1 MNLIQLKESA
11 EEKNRIEKL
20 LNRTQKELTQE
31 QNKLIQLEKEL
42 QKEFEDVKR
51 LEEGGLTSLFHDILG
66 TKEKKLDKE
75 RQEYLA
81 AKLKYENCQKQVENL
96 KQELE
101 RLSRE
106 LQQCGNP
113 EQDYN
118 ALLSA
123 KEQQLKAANDGTLQ
137 KYEKQLG
144 YYFSQKKEVNE
155 AIHAGKMAIK
165 GLKLA
170 LNSLRKAQNWGAFDM
185 VGGGLLV
192 TAVKHSQ
199 MDEAKALIHD
209 VQYWLRKFNRELKDV
224 QVNQVSSMDLQLDG
238 LTTFAD
244 YFFDN
249 LIMDWV
255 VQSKINRSYD
265 GCVNVLNQV
274 SRIVNQLQAAD
285 STLTDKYTTTKKE
298 LTDYL
303 VQA

>member
-20 LNRTQKELTQE
+20 LNRTQNELAQE
-31 QNKLIQLEKEL
+31 QNKLIQLKKEL

-51 LEEGGLTSLFHDILG
+51 IEEGGLTNLFHELLG

-81 AKLKYENCQKQVENL
+81 AKLKYENCQKQIDRL
-96 KQELE
+96 KQEVE
-101 RLSRE
+101 RLSHE

-113 EQDYN
+113 EKDYE
-118 ALLSA
+118 AQLST
-123 KEQQLKAANDGTLQ
+123 KEQQLKAANDGTLH
-137 KYEKQLG
+137 KYEEQLG
-144 YYFSQKKEVNE
+144 HYFSQKKEVNE
-155 AIHAGKMAIK
+155 AIHAGEMAIK

-170 LNSLRKAQNWGAFDM
+170 LGSLRKAQNWGTFDM
-185 VGGGLLV
+185 VGGGLLA
-192 TAVKHSQ
+192 TAAKHSN
-199 MDEAKALIHD
+199 MDDAKALIHD
-209 VQYWLRKFNRELKDV
+209 VQYWLQKFNRELNDV
-224 QVNQVSSMDLQLDG
+224 QVSQVSTMDLQLDG

-265 GCVNVLNQV
+265 GCVDVLNQV
-274 SRIVNQLQAAD
+274 SRIVNQLKDAD
-285 STLTDKYTTTKKE
+285 ATLTNKYKVTKKE

>member
-11 EEKNRIEKL
+11 EEKIRLEKL
-20 LNRTQKELTQE
+20 LNLTQNELSQE
-31 QNKLIQLEKEL
+31 QNKLIQLKKEL

-51 LEEGGLTSLFHDILG
+51 LEDGGLSGLFHEILG

-81 AKLKYENCQKQVENL
+81 AKLKYENCQKQIDNL
-96 KQELE
+96 KQEVE

-113 EQDYN
+113 EKDYKVQ
-118 ALLSA
+118 LTA

-137 KYEKQLG
+137 KYEEQLG
-144 YYFSQKKEVNE
+144 HYYSQKKEVNE
-155 AIHAGKMAIK
+155 AIHAGEMAIK

-170 LNSLRKAQNWGAFDM
+170 LESLRQAQNWGAFDM
-185 VGGGLLV
+185 VGGGLLA
-192 TAVKHSQ
+192 TAVKHSK
-199 MDEAKALIHD
+199 MDDAKALIHD

-224 QVNQVSSMDLQLDG
+224 QVNQIGTMDLQLDG

-265 GCVNVLNQV
+265 GCVDVLNQV
-274 SRIVNQLQAAD
+274 SQIVSQLQTAD
-285 STLTDKYTTTKKE
+285 SSLTIKYKATKKE

>member
-1 MNLIQLKESA
+1 MNLIQLKERT
-11 EEKNRIEKL
+11 EEKSRIEKL
-20 LNRTQKELTQE
+20 LNSTQNELTQE
-31 QNKLIQLEKEL
+31 QNKLVQLKKEL

-51 LEEGGLTSLFHDILG
+51 LEEGGLTNLFHELLG

-75 RQEYLA
+75 RQEHLA
-81 AKLKYENCQKQVENL
+81 AKLKYENCQKQIDNL

-101 RLSRE
+101 RLTRE

-113 EQDYN
+113 EHDYK

-123 KEQQLKAANDGTLQ
+123 KEQQLKVANDGTLQ
-137 KYEKQLG
+137 KYEEQLG
-144 YYFSQKKEVNE
+144 HYYSQKKEVKE
-155 AIHAGKMAIK
+155 AIEAGKMAIK

-170 LNSLRKAQNWGAFDM
+170 IESLRKAQNWGAFDM

-199 MDEAKALIHD
+199 MDEAKSLIHD
-209 VQYWLRKFNRELKDV
+209 VQYWLRKFNRELNDT
-224 QVNQVSSMDLQLDG
+224 QVNQVESMNLQLDG

-255 VQSKINRSYD
+255 VQSKINHSYD
-265 GCVNVLNQV
+265 GCVDVLNQV
-274 SRIVNQLQAAD
+274 SQIVDQLQSAD
-285 STLTDKYTTTKKE
+285 SSLTTKYKTIKKE

-303 VQA
+303 VKA

>member
-1 MNLIQLKESA
+1 MNLIQLKEST
-11 EEKNRIEKL
+11 EEKTRIEKL

-31 QNKLIQLEKEL
+31 QNKLIQLNKKQ

-51 LEEGGLTSLFHDILG
+51 LEEGGIAGLFHEILG
-66 TKEKKLDKE
+66 TNEKKLDKE

-81 AKLKYENCQKQVENL
+81 AKLKYENCQKQIDKL
-96 KQELE
+96 KQEIE

-113 EQDYN
+113 EKDYK

-123 KEQQLKAANDGTLQ
+123 KEQQLKAANDGTLL

-144 YYFSQKKEVNE
+144 HYYSQKKEVNE
-155 AIHAGKMAIK
+155 AIHAGEMAIK

-170 LNSLRKAQNWGAFDM
+170 LESLRKAQNWGTFDM
-185 VGGGLLV
+185 VGGRLLA
-192 TAVKHSQ
+192 TAVKHSK
-199 MDEAKALIHD
+199 MDDAKALIHD
-209 VQYWLRKFNRELKDV
+209 VQYWLQKFNRELKDV
-224 QVNQVSSMDLQLDG
+224 RVGQTGTMDLQLDS

-249 LIMDWV
+249 LITDWV
-255 VQSKINRSYD
+255 VQSKINRSYN
-265 GCVNVLNQV
+265 GCEDVLNQV
-274 SRIVNQLQAAD
+274 TQIVNQLQEAD
-285 STLTDKYTTTKKE
+285 SSLSIKYKATQKE
-298 LTDYL
+298 LTNYL

>member
-1 MNLIQLKESA
+1 MNLIQLKERA
-11 EEKNRIEKL
+11 EEKNRIDKL
-20 LNRTQKELTQE
+20 LNRTQEELTQE
-31 QNKLIQLEKEL
+31 EAKLIQLKKEL
-42 QKEFEDVKR
+42 HKEFEDVKR
-51 LEEGGLTSLFHDILG
+51 LEEGGLTNLFHELLG
-66 TKEKKLDKE
+66 TREKKLDKE

-81 AKLKYENCQKQVENL
+81 AKLKYENCQKQIENL
-96 KQELE
+96 KQEVE
-101 RLSRE
+101 RLNRE

-113 EQDYN
+113 ENDYK

-123 KEQQLKAANDGTLQ
+123 KEQQLKVANDDTLK
-137 KYEKQLG
+137 KYENELG
-144 YYFSQKKEVNE
+144 YFFSQKEEVNE
-155 AIHAGKMAIK
+155 AINAGKMAIK

-170 LNSLRKAQNWGAFDM
+170 LASLRKAQNWGTFDM
-185 VGGGLLV
+185 VGGGLIA
-192 TAVKHSQ
+192 TAVKHSK

-209 VQYWLRKFNRELKDV
+209 VQYWLRKFNRELNDV
-224 QVNQVSSMDLQLDG
+224 QVNEVSTMDLQLDG

-265 GCVNVLNQV
+265 GCLDVLNQV
-274 SRIVNQLQAAD
+274 SLIVKQLESAD
-285 STLTDKYTTTKKE
+285 STLTNKYQATKKE

>member
-20 LNRTQKELTQE
+20 LHRTQNELTQE
-31 QNKLIQLEKEL
+31 QDKLVRLKKEL

-66 TKEKKLDKE
+66 TKEKKLNKE
-75 RQEYLA
+75 RQEFLA
-81 AKLKYENCQKQVENL
+81 AKLKFENCQKQIINL
-96 KQELE
+96 KQELDS
-101 RLSRE
+101 LTRE

-113 EQDYN
+113 EKDYK
-118 ALLSA
+118 ALLSE
-123 KEQQLKAANDGTLQ
+123 KEQHLKAANDGTLQ
-137 KYEKQLG
+137 KYEELLG
-144 YYFSQKKEVNE
+144 NYFSQKKEVNE
-155 AIHAGKMAIK
+155 AIHAGELAIK

-170 LNSLRKAQNWGAFDM
+170 LESLRKAQNWGTFDM
-185 VGGGLLV
+185 IGGGLIA
-192 TAVKHSQ
+192 TAVKHSK
-199 MDEAKALIHD
+199 MDDAKALIHD

-224 QVNQVSSMDLQLDG
+224 QINQVSSMDLQLDG

-265 GCVNVLNQV
+265 GCVDVLNQV
-274 SRIVNQLQAAD
+274 SRIVNQLHSAD
-285 STLTDKYTTTKKE
+285 SSLTGKYKATKKE

>member
-1 MNLIQLKESA
+1 MNLIQLKENA
-11 EEKNRIEKL
+11 EEKNRLEKL
-20 LNRTQKELTQE
+20 LHRTQNELTQE
-31 QNKLIQLEKEL
+31 QNKLIRLKNEL

-51 LEEGGLTSLFHDILG
+51 LEEGGLTNLFHELLG

-81 AKLKYENCQKQVENL
+81 TKLKYENCQKQIENL
-96 KQELE
+96 KEEIE

-113 EQDYN
+113 EKDYK

-137 KYEKQLG
+137 KYEEQLG
-144 YYFSQKKEVNE
+144 HYFSQKKEVKE
-155 AIHAGKMAIK
+155 AIDAGKMAMK

-170 LNSLRKAQNWGAFDM
+170 LSSLRKAQNWGTFDM
-185 VGGGLLV
+185 VGGGLLA
-192 TAVKHSQ
+192 TAVKHSK
-199 MDEAKALIHD
+199 MDDAKALIHD

-224 QVNQVSSMDLQLDG
+224 QVNQVESMDLELDG

-255 VQSKINRSYD
+255 VQSKINHSYD
-265 GCVNVLNQV
+265 GCVDVLNQV
-274 SRIVNQLQAAD
+274 SRIVNQLLAAD
-285 STLTDKYTTTKKE
+285 STLTNKYKVTKKE